1 MYDEFESV
9 PDSVLDVII
18 VIDRGLKH
26 FHQLRLVQTW
36 LGNALNP
43 EQWGWSRQ
51 HGEFMP
57 IKTTLEPAHQVILK
71 MILCSCKGSC
81 SSPQCTCV
89 KSGVTCESLCKNC
102 EGVSCV
108 NCEKELPT
116 PLLDDELDG
125 YDDQTIDEEQN
136 EHDFLEFL
144 IFLDY
149 IHVML
154 DQQLLTA
161 EYGGELLVALQGA
174 ELQYNIQNQS
184 VPLTVTWTREVRQH
198 HMDENMKVYN
208 PSTVQVVPKY
218 GMAEYFDTLLS
229 AGTVLPKLSGN
240 SLPGPSQ
247 GHNNKKRQK
256 QERPSSP
263 ISNNQEEVEMEPHR
277 LLNVCKGVVTCYDFD
292 CVSIEEICDELA
304 PQHLILLKLLHDLCH
319 SSLLEIYKVNQH
331 QLRWRQNV
339 YRW

>member
-1 MYDEFESV
+1 MMLFERMLLKRDEDLSTYFHYEISPYPMSQFTNCGMKKKIKFAMYDEFESV

-18 VIDRGLKH
+18 VIDRGLKY

-57 IKTTLEPAHQVILK
+57 IKTTLKPAHQVILK

-102 EGVSCV
+102 EGVSCA

-125 YDDQTIDEEQN
+125 YDDLTIDEEQN

-198 HMDENMKVYN
+198 HMDENMKC
-208 PSTVQVVPKY
+208 
-218 GMAEYFDTLLS
+218 
-229 AGTVLPKLSGN
+229 
-240 SLPGPSQ
+240 
-247 GHNNKKRQK
+247 R
-256 QERPSSP
+256 
-263 ISNNQEEVEMEPHR
+263 MEPLTGGVNRASCERSNLDYPGSTIRVLCR
-277 LLNVCKGVVTCYDFD
+277 LSPNTAWPNILSQLTPYCL
-292 CVSIEEICDELA
+292 LA
-304 PQHLILLKLLHDLCH
+304 PYCQNFLATHCLDPHRAIIIKRGKNRKGRLARYLIIRK
-319 SSLLEIYKVNQH
+319 
-331 QLRWRQNV
+331 R
-339 YRW
+339 